1 MPMKLSRSTVIDR
14 PPAVVWQ
21 FIATDHLQNHPRWDP
36 KMELRQITE
45 GPIGVGTRI
54 QRRHT
59 RLGAPIEGTME
70 IVEFQPPLAMGGVI
84 HDSTPTG
91 ELEVHSRMTME
102 PERDGRT
109 RVTINLDIPAMTA
122 SMDPSMID
130 ASLAKMKELIEAE
143 T

>member
-1 MPMKLSRSTVIDR
+1 
-14 PPAVVWQ
+14 
-21 FIATDHLQNHPRWDP
+21 
-36 KMELRQITE
+36 MELRQLTD
-45 GPIGVGTRI
+45 GPLGVGTRI

-70 IVEFQPPLAMGGVI
+70 VVEFQAPFAVGFVI
-84 HDSTPTG
+84 HDRTPTG
-91 ELEVHSRMTME
+91 ELEVHSRMTMQS
-102 PERDGRT
+102 ERDGHT
-109 RVTINLDIPAMTA
+109 TVTIDLEMPGMAA